1 MDAYRW
7 NRLVA
12 IRKEEAREE
21 VKTRED
27 RKLTESG
34 KSAET
39 VGPARATFAEQA
51 HPRSASCQYGAEP
64 IGRGRNRSAGVRQ
77 SLQPRA
83 RGVPRAQRQTAP
95 TPGESGRGRER
106 LRKRHPGT
114 WSWLRICGPSSVTFL
129 TGPRRSCQ
137 PTGLTPI
144 IRKSAIPRAQPSG
157 WRGDRV
163 PRCPQRKGTAAHRLQ
178 TSTGTTHPRTTKS

>member
-7 NRLVA
+7 NRLEA
-12 IRKEEAREE
+12 IRKVEAREE

-39 VGPARATFAEQA
+39 VGPARATSAEQA

-83 RGVPRAQRQTAP
+83 RGVPRAQRQKAP
-95 TPGESGRGRER
+95 APGESGPGQER

-129 TGPRRSCQ
+129 TGPRVTCQ
-137 PTGLTPI
+137 RMTL
-144 IRKSAIPRAQPSG
+144 IPRGKLPSQAEG
-157 WRGDRV
+157 RYATMAV
-163 PRCPQRKGTAAHRLQ
+163 PGSFARRSPQGNDAC
-178 TSTGTTHPRTTKS
+178 